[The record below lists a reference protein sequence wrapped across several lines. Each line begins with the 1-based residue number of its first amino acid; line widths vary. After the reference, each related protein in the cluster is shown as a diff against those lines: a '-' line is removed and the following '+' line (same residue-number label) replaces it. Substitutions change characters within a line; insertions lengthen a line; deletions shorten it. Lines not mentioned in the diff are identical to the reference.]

1 MILQFSKAM
10 LALIEIEAPAD
21 THRHVLKDLA
31 AAEVSL
37 YVRQT
42 PQIKWDEFKVE
53 LHGWINYDEENSIW
67 SIPMLV
73 IDGKV
78 VILKEEAST

>member
-1 MILQFSKAM
+1 M
-10 LALIEIEAPAD
+10 LALIEIEAPANI
-21 THRHVLKDLA
+21 HKAVLRDA
-31 AAEVSL
+31 AAAQISQ

-42 PQIKWDEFKVE
+42 PQIKWAEFKVE

-73 IDGKV
+73 VDGKV
-78 VILKEEAST
+78 VGLTEEKPVE